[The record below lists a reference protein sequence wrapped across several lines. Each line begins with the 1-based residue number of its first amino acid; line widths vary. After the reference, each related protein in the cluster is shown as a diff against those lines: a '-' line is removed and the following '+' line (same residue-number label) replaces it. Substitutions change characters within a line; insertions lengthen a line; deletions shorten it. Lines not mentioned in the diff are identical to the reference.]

1 MQKNM
6 QKCMGKDEK
15 MEMQMIGFM
24 GKCNN
29 MNSFTD
35 CTYRN
40 TREYGQIA

>member
-15 MEMQMIGFM
+15 MGMQMMGFM
-24 GKCNN
+24 RKCNC
-29 MNSFTD
+29 MNSFVH
-35 CTYRN
+35 CIYRN